1 MADRP
6 GIMLYFADWN
16 GILDLEDDAV
26 LGRFVRAA
34 LIYGQSG
41 IDTAF
46 EGMEKAVWEPLKA
59 KIDRDGERYQRQ
71 QRAGEYA
78 VYCREEKRAGRNP
91 LTRIEWE
98 RYHSLSIDN
107 EFIHTHTQTQSHT
120 HSQTQSQGDQRG
132 ERTAA
137 IPVQDFSTEFSTNEP
152 DFEGKRNTAI
162 KKLEDHLAQKKR
174 GDLKL

>member
-16 GILDLEDDAV
+16 GILNLEDDAI

-34 LIYGQSG
+34 LIYGQNG
-41 IDTAF
+41 TDTAF
-46 EGMEKAVWEPLKA
+46 EGMEKAVWELFKT
-59 KIDRDGERYQRQ
+59 KIDRDGVRYQRQ
-71 QRAGEYA
+71 QKAGEYA
-78 VYCREEKRAGRNP
+78 VYCREEKRACRNP

-98 RYHSLSIDN
+98 RDHSLSNDN
-107 EFIHTHTQTQSHT
+107 DFIHTHTQTQSHT

-137 IPVQDFSTEFSTNEP
+137 IASAGFSTRFSTTEAE
-152 DFEGKRNTAI
+152 FEEKRNTAL
-162 KKLEDHLAQKKR
+162 KKLEDAKR
-174 GDLKL
+174 